1 MSRALTGLA
10 VAAAL
15 IPSAVCALAR
25 EVPPC
30 RSRSINVEH
39 ANYAPNSEVAGG
51 FICAQGG
58 AARIH
63 LEFRQAAI
71 AAVLSALRTAYGISY
86 RSSVALNEIR
96 GGMYAGSLR
105 RVISQLLS
113 DYNYVIKLEDGR
125 LDVVIFS
132 KIGEQAIAAPIA
144 TEVSENPVR
153 RTAGVSRTH

>member
-39 ANYAPNSEVAGG
+39 ANYALNSKAVGG
-51 FICAQGG
+51 SICAQGNP
-58 AARIH
+58 ARIH
-63 LEFRQAAI
+63 LEFSQATI
-71 AAVLSALRTAYGISY
+71 ASVLSALRTAYHISY
-86 RSSVALNEIR
+86 RSSLALNEIR
-96 GGMYAGSLR
+96 GGIYAGSLR
-105 RVISQLLS
+105 HVISQLLS
-113 DYNYVIKLEDGR
+113 DYNYVIKVENGR

-132 KIGEQAIAAPIA
+132 KIGEQAIPAPIA
-144 TEVSENPVR
+144 TEVRENSVR